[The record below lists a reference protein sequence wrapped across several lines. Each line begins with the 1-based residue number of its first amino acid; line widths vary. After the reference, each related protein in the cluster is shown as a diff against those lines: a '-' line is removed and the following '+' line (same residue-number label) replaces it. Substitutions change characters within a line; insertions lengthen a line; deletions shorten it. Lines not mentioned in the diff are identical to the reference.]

1 MPASA
6 SALDVSAVQSYASL
20 SRRVTAYLRDL
31 VIMLCV
37 LMLVSITLRILNA
50 FGLWT
55 SLGGATGGNPVH
67 LWHSLGIG
75 SKLFVVSSF
84 VLLMGP
90 VYKILFEASPWQATF
105 GKRLLKIDVTDNA
118 GRRITLARSC
128 GRWFAMWIFGWFG
141 GSFVSL
147 ILIPLTKSRKALHDM
162 AAGTLVLTGRPQDG
176 QLEPWRVLLA
186 FGFP

>member
-20 SRRVTAYLRDL
+20 SRRVTAYLLDL

-105 GKRLLKIDVTDNA
+105 GKRLLKESAHPNDGAVALRN
-118 GRRITLARSC
+118 
-128 GRWFAMWIFGWFG
+128 
-141 GSFVSL
+141 
-147 ILIPLTKSRKALHDM
+147 RKAKQEW
-162 AAGTLVLTGRPQDG
+162 AANATINREPAALKRMFRLG
-176 QLEPWRVLLA
+176 QQATPPKIRY
-186 FGFP
+186 